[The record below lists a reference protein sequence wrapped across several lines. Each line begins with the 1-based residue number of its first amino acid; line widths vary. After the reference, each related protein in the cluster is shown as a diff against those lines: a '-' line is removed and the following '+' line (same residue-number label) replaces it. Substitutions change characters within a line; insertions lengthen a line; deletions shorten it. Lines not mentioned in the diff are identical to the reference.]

1 MNIDRIDLHILKELT
16 TNARLSM
23 RELSKLVN
31 LSAPSV
37 AERVR
42 NLEQFGIISG
52 YSVTINCEKLGLPIS
67 CFVEATI
74 KNGEYRR
81 FKQFIATYPYAL
93 FCERIAGKACFI
105 TKLQLPNLKEL
116 ENFIDE
122 VTPFAH
128 TVSHIGIS
136 QVEMKPGFIDY
147 LLKEK

>member
-16 TNARLSM
+16 NNARLSM

-42 NLEQFGIISG
+42 HLEHVGIISG
-52 YSVTINCEKLGLPIS
+52 YSININCEKLGLPIS
-67 CFVEATI
+67 CFVEVTI
-74 KNGEYRR
+74 KNGEYNR
-81 FKQFIATYPYAL
+81 FKKFIATYPYAL

-105 TKLQLPNLKEL
+105 TKLQLPSLKEL
-116 ENFIDE
+116 ESFIDE

-128 TVSHIGIS
+128 TLSHVGIS
-136 QVEMKPGFIDY
+136 QVEIQPSFIDC